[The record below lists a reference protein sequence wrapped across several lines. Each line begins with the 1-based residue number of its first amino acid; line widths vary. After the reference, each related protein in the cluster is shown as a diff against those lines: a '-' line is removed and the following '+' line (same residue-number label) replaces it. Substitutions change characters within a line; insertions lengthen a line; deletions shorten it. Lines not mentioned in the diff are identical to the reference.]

1 MENYINIEH
10 FPTTFNKRVKYFAS
24 IFFLLFLFLL
34 IFTLFKSDSISK
46 IDFTF
51 ILIMSSLFGLI
62 LLYKTYQTRY
72 FLLDFES
79 DSNYV
84 KILYLHFNKEKHLE
98 TTIDKI
104 EAYLKN
110 TSSRAGF
117 DCELQ
122 ISIENLDFTIDKN
135 FEWDFVEIRKL
146 FEFIQFHKNIKLSE
160 QDQFILSRIE
170 NYIQKNCD

>member
-1 MENYINIEH
+1 MENDIKIEH

-24 IFFLLFLFLL
+24 LFFLLFLFVIIL
-34 IFTLFKSDSISK
+34 TLFKSDSVSEFN
-46 IDFTF
+46 FTLVL
-51 ILIMSSLFGLI
+51 LISLFFGLP
-62 LLYKTYQTRY
+62 LLYKTYQNRY
-72 FLLDFES
+72 FLVDFES
-79 DSNYV
+79 DSQNV
-84 KILYLHFNKEKHLE
+84 KILYLHFNEEKYLE

-104 EAYLKN
+104 EVHLKN

-117 DCELQ
+117 DCELKV
-122 ISIENLDFTIDKN
+122 SAENLDFTIDKY

-146 FEFIQFHKNIKLSE
+146 FEFIQFHKNIKPSE